1 MAGKKMASENSCEN
15 KAERRSQPRQRVL
28 KGAIIRFNKG
38 YGALECVVRN
48 LSENGARLTFG
59 ETTAVPGSF
68 DLKIA
73 GDGGVRE
80 ARVRWRTPDSVGV
93 SLA

>member
-1 MAGKKMASENSCEN
+1 
-15 KAERRSQPRQRVL
+15 L
-28 KGAIIRFNKG
+28 KGAIVRFNNG
-38 YGALECVVRN
+38 YGAFECVVRN

-59 ETTAVPGSF
+59 ETSAVPAAF

-73 GDGGVRE
+73 GDKQVRD

-93 SLA
+93 SFN